1 MTPQTLYIIVNTA
14 TGSVYTGGGSSTPAQ
29 ARVFGT
35 REQAER
41 SLKRIR
47 RHAGDVLE
55 ITTYERKNND

>member
-1 MTPQTLYIIVNTA
+1 MTPQTLFIIVNTA

-47 RHAGDVLE
+47 RHSGDVLE
-55 ITTYERKNND
+55 IITYWRIKND